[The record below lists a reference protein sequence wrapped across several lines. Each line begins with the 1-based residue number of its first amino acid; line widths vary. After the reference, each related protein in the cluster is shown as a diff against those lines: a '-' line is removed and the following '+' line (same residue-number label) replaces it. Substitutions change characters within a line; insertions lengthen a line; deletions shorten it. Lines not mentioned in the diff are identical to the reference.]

1 MKVGTKVGTNSAEVG
16 LNEATLVLK
25 GFAEAALAG
34 LLLALDCVD
43 EPTLLLFDFYV
54 AQGFA
59 TNGWA
64 YLALNC
70 IDGIP
75 PCELGA
81 KDGLGVNTGQLCIVF
96 KRSYKCVFLFFIYYY
111 IDFDFKPPYMY
122 NCSVQS
128 EKSAQINRSELNE
141 NLLRQRFSPKS
152 ARFRQN

>member
-1 MKVGTKVGTNSAEVG
+1 MGTNSAEVG

-43 EPTLLLFDFYV
+43 EPTLPLFDFYV

-81 KDGLGVNTGQLCIVF
+81 KDGLGLNTGQLCIVF
-96 KRSYKCVFLFFIYYY
+96 KRSYECVFLFFIYYY

-122 NCSVQS
+122 SYSVREISTDYPFRVKRESSAS
-128 EKSAQINRSELNE
+128 EIFAKICQI
-141 NLLRQRFSPKS
+141 
-152 ARFRQN
+152 